1 MIQAA
6 AFTLG
11 LLVMFVF
18 SSARNNIRT
27 GRAHSAVLRNV
38 GMGVVG
44 SLAALSII
52 LIASIPLGLDLT
64 QLG

>member
-11 LLVMFVF
+11 MLAMFVF
-18 SSARNNIRT
+18 SSARHNLRV
-27 GRAHSAVLRNV
+27 GREHSAVLRNV
-38 GMGVVG
+38 GLGVVG
-44 SLAALSII
+44 SLAAVSFI
-52 LIASIPLGLDLT
+52 LIASIPLGIDLT

>member
-11 LLVMFVF
+11 MLAMFVF
-18 SSARNNIRT
+18 SSARNNLRM
-27 GRAHSAVLRNV
+27 GREHSPVLRNV

-44 SLAALSII
+44 SLAAVAIV
-52 LIASIPLGLDLT
+52 LIASIPLGIDLT

>member
-11 LLVMFVF
+11 MLVVFVF
-18 SSARNNIRT
+18 SSARNNIRM
-27 GRAHSAVLRNV
+27 GRDHSPVLRNV
-38 GMGVVG
+38 GLGVVG
-44 SLAALSII
+44 SLAAVAII
-52 LIASIPLGLDLT
+52 LIASIPFGIDLS

>member
-1 MIQAA
+1 MIQAT

-11 LLVMFVF
+11 MLAMFVF
-18 SSARNNIRT
+18 SSARNNLRM
-27 GRAHSAVLRNV
+27 GREHSPVLRNV

-44 SLAALSII
+44 SLAAVAIV
-52 LIASIPLGLDLT
+52 LIASIPLGIDLT